1 MQQTIVALDLETTGL
16 DAHKDA
22 ILEIGAIKF
31 RGNEVLGTF
40 ETLVNP
46 ERNIPEVVQRL
57 TGIKPADAAK
67 APRLADVLPQ
77 FIEFVGDA
85 DVLGHSVR
93 FDLGFLE
100 ANGFKSGGHVIDT
113 YELASALLPS
123 AGRYNLLALTQM
135 LNVVAEG
142 DYHRALTDSIATM
155 QLYNVLWERLTN
167 DVPHAVVQEVVR
179 AAKGLGWLGEAPF
192 VWAASDQPSAISR
205 QQSAKSD
212 QPPATSFQ
220 PQSQLPI
227 ADDAASQAIS
237 EALEIGGA
245 VLLEIPAAVERMA
258 GLLRAASEYALK
270 HGEQVGIATFDLY
283 TNEHQRTLYEAARE
297 QGTNAVIMKARADYL
312 CPRRL
317 ETLRRRPPTSI
328 EELRV
333 LAKILVWGEQA
344 LTGDRDGISLR
355 GPAEAQAWYRL
366 SAADEGCALDRCE
379 TQTGGACPFY
389 KACKAAQAAPL
400 VLIDQG
406 LLFADTAGIA
416 PILPPLDRLI
426 IEDGHHLEE
435 SATAALGKRLE
446 LPELGRL
453 FADFGSLGGGL
464 FADLFAVIDPALSD
478 KQRDNTRGYL
488 DVLSQSV
495 RAMNKHTASLFEAF
509 ANVLKEEGPAKSD
522 YLTQLRLTP
531 ALRDRASFVGVRA
544 AWSVLAE
551 FMSDVSSALG
561 KLADRMIAL
570 RDRLNDPA
578 FPDVVAAAHAGA
590 AHLHAAQTLL
600 AEFIETPAPNTLYW
614 LEMGGE
620 QSIPTLRAAPL
631 QIGPHAAKAI
641 WNRRS
646 AVLVSSTLQA
656 GNGFEYIK
664 EQLGAPPLL
673 TERTVANP
681 ADTKK
686 TLLYLPNDLPEPN
699 ERDAYQKA
707 IDRALIEL
715 AAALD
720 GRTLAL
726 FTGSGQVRQ
735 TAGDIEARLEL
746 SKIAVLDGADGSGR
760 KALSDSFNA
769 SSRAVLLGG
778 KAYWEE
784 AELDPDALAALVL
797 TRLPFGAPGE
807 PLTAARGELYKE
819 SFNQFS
825 VPDAILKFRQGFD
838 RLTRARVGRRGVAV
852 VMDKRLTSKGYGTA
866 FLESLPPC
874 EVVRGPLADLAKTAK
889 AWVGTD

>member
-31 RGNEVLGTF
+31 RGGEVLGTF

-46 ERNIPEVVQRL
+46 ERNIPEIVQRL

-100 ANGFKSGGHVIDT
+100 ANGFKSHGHVIDT

-155 QLYNVLWERLTN
+155 QLYNVLWERLIN
-167 DVPHAVVQEVVR
+167 HVPRGVVQEVVR

-192 VWAASDQPSAISR
+192 VWAASEQPSTTSYPVTSEAPSAVSR
-205 QQSAKSD
+205 QPS
-212 QPPATSFQ
+212 
-220 PQSQLPI
+220 
-227 ADDAASQAIS
+227 ADDAATQAVS
-237 EALEIGGA
+237 EALEVGGA

-258 GLLRAASEYALK
+258 GLIRAASEYALK

-283 TNEHQRTLYEAARE
+283 TNEHQRTLYEAAHA
-297 QGTNAVIMKARADYL
+297 QGIHAAILKARADYL

-344 LTGDRDGISLR
+344 LTSDRDGISLR
-355 GPAEAQAWYRL
+355 GPAEVQAWYRL
-366 SAADEGCALDRCE
+366 SAADEGCTLDRCE
-379 TQTGGACPFY
+379 AQTGGACPFY

-400 VLIDQG
+400 VLVDQG
-406 LLFADTAGIA
+406 LLFADTAGAA

-453 FADFGSLGGGL
+453 YADFGSLSGGL
-464 FADLFAVIDPALSD
+464 FADLFTVIDPALSD

-509 ANVLKEEGPAKSD
+509 AHVLNEEGPAKSD
-522 YLTQLRLTP
+522 YLTQLRLTV

-544 AWSVLAE
+544 AWSVLTE
-551 FMSDVSSALG
+551 FMADVSSALG

-578 FPDVVAAAHAGA
+578 FPDVVAAARAGA
-590 AHLHAAQTLL
+590 MHLHAAQMLL

-656 GNGFEYIK
+656 GNGFEYLK

-699 ERDAYQKA
+699 ERETYQKA

-735 TAGDIEARLEL
+735 TVGDIEARLEL

-769 SSRAVLLGG
+769 SPRAVLLGG

-784 AELDPDALAALVL
+784 AELDADALAALVL

-838 RLTRARVGRRGVAV
+838 RLTRARVGRRGVVV

-874 EVVRGPLADLAKTAK
+874 EIVRGPLADLAKTAK